1 MEPDSTVANRVL
13 AAYLLVVALLQLALY
28 REVIA
33 RGADGWMLY
42 NFEPRLGLYFLETLI
57 RPGQPFPGMF
67 SWGSALALAAMAA
80 FLLLDVAGLRAY
92 MIFEILLATPTV
104 FLVRGDSGFERQS
117 GVRVFGAGSGDAGDS
132 VRDDERAAG
141 RVRLAGAAALNA
153 GARIGRPSRRRLPLT
168 GHRTAVCTGGSAAP
182 RWRALEAGYAGNQFS
197 SPYSAS
203 KSWPISYLS
212 DWMRPLM

>member
-92 MIFEILLATPTV
+92 MIFEILLAAPTV
-104 FLVRGDSGFERQS
+104 FLFAATLVSNVTPGIGFS
-117 GVRVFGAGSGDAGDS
+117 VLDLAMPAIPFVMTSVLPVVFA
-132 VRDDERAAG
+132 
-141 RVRLAGAAALNA
+141 
-153 GARIGRPSRRRLPLT
+153 
-168 GHRTAVCTGGSAAP
+168 
-182 RWRALEAGYAGNQFS
+182 WRARQH
-197 SPYSAS
+197 
-203 KSWPISYLS
+203 
-212 DWMRPLM
+212 LMQAQE